1 MIQKVI
7 NALTKEESNNA
18 KKYNIL
24 NILNNV
30 GAIFTGIS
38 LHYKDAPKETLFE
51 RSIAKRITLKKQRTS
66 KIKRKEENI
75 KHGFFREYFTNYQI
89 PSDMYEKLRETEGA
103 VNEHQVDLIKKIL
116 AKMKKKNIENVPKK
130 TFKTEKNEKIID
142 IIERILEFNN
152 KNQLGQGLKILTPN

>member
-1 MIQKVI
+1 MIQKFI

-116 AKMKKKNIENVPKK
+116 AKMKKKTLKMYLKK
-130 TFKTEKNEKIID
+130 HL
-142 IIERILEFNN
+142 R
-152 KNQLGQGLKILTPN
+152 LKRMKR

>member
-38 LHYKDAPKETLFE
+38 LHYKDAPKETFE

-130 TFKTEKNEKIID
+130 AFKIEKNEKIID

>member
-1 MIQKVI
+1 M
-7 NALTKEESNNA
+7 
-18 KKYNIL
+18 

-75 KHGFFREYFTNYQI
+75 KHGFFREYFTNYQS

-116 AKMKKKNIENVPKK
+116 AKMKKKTLKMYLKK
-130 TFKTEKNEKIID
+130 HL
-142 IIERILEFNN
+142 R
-152 KNQLGQGLKILTPN
+152 LKRMKR

>member
-1 MIQKVI
+1 MYNKLIQKDI
-7 NALTKEESNNA
+7 NAPTKEESNNA

-24 NILNNV
+24 NILKIV
-30 GAIFTGIS
+30 GAIFTGTS

-116 AKMKKKNIENVPKK
+116 AKMKKKTLKMYLKK
-130 TFKTEKNEKIID
+130 HL
-142 IIERILEFNN
+142 R
-152 KNQLGQGLKILTPN
+152 LKRMKR

>member
-116 AKMKKKNIENVPKK
+116 AKMKKKKH
-130 TFKTEKNEKIID
+130 
-142 IIERILEFNN
+142 
-152 KNQLGQGLKILTPN
+152 

>member
-1 MIQKVI
+1 MIQKDI
-7 NALTKEESNNA
+7 NALRKEESNNV

-51 RSIAKRITLKKQRTS
+51 RSIGKRITLKKQRTS

-75 KHGFFREYFTNYQI
+75 KHGFFREYFTNYQS
-89 PSDMYEKLRETEGA
+89 PSDMYKKLRETEGA

-116 AKMKKKNIENVPKK
+116 AKMKKRTLKMYLKK
-130 TFKTEKNEKIID
+130 HL
-142 IIERILEFNN
+142 R
-152 KNQLGQGLKILTPN
+152 LKRMKK

>member
-38 LHYKDAPKETLFE
+38 LHYKDASKETLFE

-75 KHGFFREYFTNYQI
+75 KHGFFREYFTNYQS

-116 AKMKKKNIENVPKK
+116 AKMKKKTLKMYLKK
-130 TFKTEKNEKIID
+130 HL
-142 IIERILEFNN
+142 R
-152 KNQLGQGLKILTPN
+152 LKRMKR

>member
-1 MIQKVI
+1 MIQKDI
-7 NALTKEESNNA
+7 NAPTKEESNNA

-24 NILNNV
+24 NILNIV
-30 GAIFTGIS
+30 GAIFTGTS

-51 RSIAKRITLKKQRTS
+51 RSKLKKQRTS

-75 KHGFFREYFTNYQI
+75 KHGFFREYFTNYQS

-116 AKMKKKNIENVPKK
+116 AKMKKKTLKMYLKK
-130 TFKTEKNEKIID
+130 HL
-142 IIERILEFNN
+142 R
-152 KNQLGQGLKILTPN
+152 LKRMKDNRYY

>member
-38 LHYKDAPKETLFE
+38 LHYKDASKETLFE

-75 KHGFFREYFTNYQI
+75 KRGFFRECFTNYQS

-116 AKMKKKNIENVPKK
+116 AKMKKKTLKMYLKK
-130 TFKTEKNEKIID
+130 HL
-142 IIERILEFNN
+142 R
-152 KNQLGQGLKILTPN
+152 LKRMKR

>member
-38 LHYKDAPKETLFE
+38 LHYKDASKETLFE

-116 AKMKKKNIENVPKK
+116 AKMKKKTLKMYLKK
-130 TFKTEKNEKIID
+130 HL
-142 IIERILEFNN
+142 R
-152 KNQLGQGLKILTPN
+152 LKRMKR